1 MAQCGIKSFCV
12 ESRIHPDFCGDGWW
26 QDFDEI
32 LRYAEEFDMTVWILD
47 DKRYPTGYCN
57 FKVEEHPHL
66 RQWHLVA
73 DHYDFVSDGFT
84 VQLQLST
91 DEEDILLGAFAIPYA
106 NGALQFE
113 RAIDITNDKQGRWL
127 ICDLPKG
134 EYRYVRIYQSRRGS
148 EYDTPF
154 IDMLN
159 PDSVDLLINEVYEK
173 FYKDSIHK
181 I

>member
-1 MAQCGIKSFCV
+1 MERIFPFFWVTGKKADFKAEIAAMAQCGIKSFCV

-73 DHYDFVSDGFT
+73 DHYDFISDGFT

-106 NGALQFE
+106 NASLQFE
-113 RAIDITNDKQGRWL
+113 QAIDIMNNKQGRWL
-127 ICDLPKG
+127 ICLTLF
-134 EYRYVRIYQSRRGS
+134 V
-148 EYDTPF
+148 
-154 IDMLN
+154 LN
-159 PDSVDLLINEVYEK
+159 MIIFSLI
-173 FYKDSIHK
+173 HLRLTL
-181 I
+181 